1 MNGGVN
7 MKKKGKWEEFR
18 SWKDVREQSEQV
30 SKDGS
35 IM

>member
-1 MNGGVN
+1 
-7 MKKKGKWEEFR
+7 MKKKRENGKNVGG
-18 SWKDVREQSEQV
+18 SWKDVGEQSEQV